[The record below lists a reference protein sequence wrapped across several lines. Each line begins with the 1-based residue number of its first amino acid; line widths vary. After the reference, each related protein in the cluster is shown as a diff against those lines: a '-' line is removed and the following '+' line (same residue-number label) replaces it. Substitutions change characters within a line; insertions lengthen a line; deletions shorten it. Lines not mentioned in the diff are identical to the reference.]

1 MRLRKISSERCEK
14 IGFSNV
20 EGFHLG
26 LGMGF
31 VNSFEHRL
39 RWLAFPSLL
48 RGIGIIHFVIVLALM
63 FRPEVAGSLNFDWE
77 KIVSGEV
84 WRVVSFLFL
93 VVPGGLPFM
102 GTIGTLLV
110 AYFALRITFLF
121 NDALEN
127 SWGVFR
133 TSCYIY
139 ASVLGQIIAN
149 CVLAQLGPQYTVGA
163 GGGFLYMAAF
173 FAFATLFPKHSFL
186 LFLIIP
192 IHVYVLAI
200 LSGALLI
207 LNALGSPTFGLFVLL
222 TFAPYLWWAIPLAR
236 NYSKNRGQIAKRR
249 VDFQSK
255 SKPGVVESFHCCKTC
270 GATELSHP
278 DRDFRVTSDGDEI
291 CSDCL
296 S

>member
-1 MRLRKISSERCEK
+1 MNHVFTAMRLRKISSERCEK

-163 GGGFLYMAAF
+163 GG
-173 FAFATLFPKHSFL
+173 
-186 LFLIIP
+186 
-192 IHVYVLAI
+192 
-200 LSGALLI
+200 
-207 LNALGSPTFGLFVLL
+207 
-222 TFAPYLWWAIPLAR
+222 IPLAR

-255 SKPGVVESFHCCKTC
+255 SKPGVVESFHRCKTC
-270 GATELSHP
+270 GATEMSHP
-278 DRDFRVTSDGDEI
+278 DRDFRVTSDDDEV